1 MAVKVGINGFG
12 RIGRL
17 VFRAMTERPQE
28 FDVVAINDLTNPAH
42 LAVLL
47 RYDTVHGRFAGTVE
61 PGEASLNVNGKTVKI
76 LAERDPAQLPWKQ
89 LGVDVVIE
97 STGFFTNREGGGKKG
112 GSGGFADHLKAGA
125 KKVIISAPAKG
136 QDRTIVL
143 GVNDDQLKKED
154 TCISN
159 ASCTTNCL
167 APMAMIVDKTFG
179 IVQGM
184 MTTIHAYTN
193 DQRVADQI
201 HEDLRRARAAA
212 QNIIPSSTG
221 AAKAIGEV
229 LPHLKGKLD
238 GFALRVPVINGSFT
252 DLTVEVQK
260 DATVEDINRAFKEAA
275 GSNLKGI
282 LEYTEDPIVSSDIID
297 NPHSCIF
304 DAKCTMVPGGKGK
317 LIKVCGWYDNEWGYS
332 CRTADLAARVGKML

>member
-17 VFRAMTERPQE
+17 VFRVMCSRPDE
-28 FDVVAINDLTNPAH
+28 FDVVAINDLTDPKH
-42 LAVLL
+42 LAILL
-47 RYDTVHGRFAGTVE
+47 KYDSTHGPFKGTVE
-61 PGEASLNVNGKTVKI
+61 SGEGKLVVNGKSVQI
-76 LAERDPAQLPWKQ
+76 LAEREPAKLPWKQ
-89 LGVDVVIE
+89 LGVDVVVE
-97 STGFFTNREGGGKKG
+97 STGFFTERKG
-112 GSGGFADHLKAGA
+112 ARGGFADHLTAGA

-136 QDRTIVL
+136 PDRTIVL
-143 GVNDDQLKKED
+143 GVNDDQLQPAD

-167 APMAMIVDKTFG
+167 APMAMILDKKFG

-184 MTTIHAYTN
+184 MTTVHAYTN

-229 LPHLKGKLD
+229 LPTLKGKLD
-238 GFALRVPVINGSFT
+238 GFALRVPVSDGSIT
-252 DLTVEVQK
+252 DLTVEVKQEV
-260 DATVEDINRAFKEAA
+260 DVATVNQAFREAA
-275 GSNLKGI
+275 AGPLKGV
-282 LEYTEDPIVSSDIID
+282 LQYTEDPIVSSDVID
-297 NPHSCIF
+297 NSHSCIF
-304 DAKCTMVPGGKGK
+304 DARITMVQPGGKGK
-317 LIKVCGWYDNEWGYS
+317 LVKVCGWYDNEWGYS
-332 CRTADLAARVGKML
+332 CRTADLVARVGKMV